1 MRRTAV
7 LVVAVSLALSACAKA
22 SPPAHSAPLP
32 SPSGDLLLVGDGT
45 EIQAVNA
52 DTGAVE
58 FGLDGAVLSPDRSLL
73 FDAKVAGGQTT
84 IRAFDAAT
92 GRETD
97 GPTVDGEL
105 AIVAVSGDGTRI
117 ALTAPYGDMGFGAVP
132 PGREATSVTVV
143 DRAAGTS
150 RTYDLDGNYVPEA
163 FSASGCC
170 ILQGGSQ
177 LLFMLQFNP
186 PTAPTSYRVTSMDL
200 DKGRISDVLG
210 PAKEPVENMTATR
223 LQQVASPDGS
233 TLYTLYSNQ
242 PPAYLAGN
250 GATAPTKGEQAFV
263 HTLQLDGGLAI
274 CVRLPASFGT
284 VPASASAIA
293 VSPDGSTIY
302 AVDALHGR
310 VASMG
315 AENLEVTSAPVSL
328 RATGAAPIAAAV
340 SEDGS
345 KLFVST
351 GGASI
356 IVVDTGTLSVG
367 STWTAPATV
376 TDLRLSA
383 SGSRLYLAAADGV
396 DVLDPATGAMLGTI
410 PVPAQSIDFAGSLEE

>member
-7 LVVAVSLALSACAKA
+7 LAVALSLALSACAKG
-22 SPPAHSAPLP
+22 SPPAHTAPLP

-45 EIQAVNA
+45 AIQAVNA

-58 FGLDGAVLSPDRSLL
+58 FGLDAAVASPDRSML
-73 FDAKVAGGQTT
+73 FDVKVEGGHTT

-92 GRETD
+92 GKETD
-97 GPTVDGEL
+97 GPTVPGEL
-105 AIVAVSGDGTRI
+105 AIVAVSRDGNQV

-132 PGREATSVTVV
+132 PGRSATSITVV

-150 RTYDLDGNYVPEA
+150 RAYHLKGNFVPEA
-163 FSASGCC
+163 FSAPGCC
-170 ILQGGSQ
+170 VTTGAS
-177 LLFMLQFNP
+177 LFMLQFNP
-186 PTAPTSYRVTSMDL
+186 ATAPTSYRVTAMDL
-200 DKGRISDVLG
+200 AKGGISDVLG
-210 PAKEPVENMTATR
+210 PEKEPVENMTATR
-223 LQQVASPDGS
+223 LQQVGSPDGS

-242 PPAYLAGN
+242 PSAYFAGN
-250 GATAPTKGEQAFV
+250 GVTAPTRGEQAFI
-263 HTLQLDGGLAI
+263 HTLRLDGGLAI

-284 VPASASAIA
+284 VPANASAIA
-293 VSPDGSTIY
+293 VSPNGTTIY
-302 AVDALHGR
+302 AVDALHGM

-315 AENLEVTSAPVSL
+315 AENLHVTSASVPL
-328 RATGAAPIAAAV
+328 QMKGTGAVSAAV

-351 GGASI
+351 GGDSI
-356 IVVDTGTLSVG
+356 VVVDTATLSVG

-376 TDLRLSA
+376 SDLRLSA

-410 PVPAQSIDFAGSLEE
+410 PVPAQSIDFAGSPG